1 MPKKILTIDDDPYI
15 VKYIT
20 EVLSDNGYATCSAS
34 SVEEALSVLE
44 AERPDLVT
52 LDMEM
57 PDEWGPRFYRKM
69 SMNPAFKDTPVIVIS
84 GLQGIH
90 LAIRSP
96 LFPPPSSQL
105 TLLSFTPTTLIN
117 IPFLPLPSHSFPPL
131 NLTFLTS
138 PSFPLLILI
147 NSHFHPPQVPYP
159 PPSFSS

>member
-44 AERPDLVT
+44 AE
-52 LDMEM
+52 M

-90 LAIRSP
+90 LAIRNAVATLQKP
-96 LFPPPSSQL
+96 FDPEE
-105 TLLSFTPTTLIN
+105 LLSIVNRVLE
-117 IPFLPLPSHSFPPL
+117 SKDAARKAMDGE
-131 NLTFLTS
+131 
-138 PSFPLLILI
+138 
-147 NSHFHPPQVPYP
+147 
-159 PPSFSS
+159 

>member
-90 LAIRSP
+90 LAIRNAVA
-96 LFPPPSSQL
+96 
-105 TLLSFTPTTLIN
+105 TLQK
-117 IPFLPLPSHSFPPL
+117 PFDP
-131 NLTFLTS
+131 
-138 PSFPLLILI
+138 
-147 NSHFHPPQVPYP
+147 
-159 PPSFSS
+159 

>member
-52 LDMEM
+52 LDMER

-84 GLQGIH
+84 GLGRIH
-90 LAIRSP
+90 LAIRNAVATLQKP
-96 LFPPPSSQL
+96 FDPEE
-105 TLLSFTPTTLIN
+105 LLSIVNRVLE
-117 IPFLPLPSHSFPPL
+117 SKDAARKAMDGE
-131 NLTFLTS
+131 
-138 PSFPLLILI
+138 
-147 NSHFHPPQVPYP
+147 
-159 PPSFSS
+159 

>member
-57 PDEWGPRFYRKM
+57 P
-69 SMNPAFKDTPVIVIS
+69 MNPAFKDTPVIVIS

-90 LAIRSP
+90 LAIRNAVATLQKP
-96 LFPPPSSQL
+96 FDPEE
-105 TLLSFTPTTLIN
+105 LLSIVNRVLE
-117 IPFLPLPSHSFPPL
+117 SKDAARKAMDGE
-131 NLTFLTS
+131 
-138 PSFPLLILI
+138 
-147 NSHFHPPQVPYP
+147 
-159 PPSFSS
+159 

>member
-69 SMNPAFKDTPVIVIS
+69 SMNPAFKETPWPPS
-84 GLQGIH
+84 
-90 LAIRSP
+90 RSP
-96 LFPPPSSQL
+96 SIPKSCSPSS
-105 TLLSFTPTTLIN
+105 TGCLSPRTPPARPWTENNRFRSGGSLRTAGN
-117 IPFLPLPSHSFPPL
+117 RG
-131 NLTFLTS
+131 
-138 PSFPLLILI
+138 
-147 NSHFHPPQVPYP
+147 
-159 PPSFSS
+159 